1 LNVYMQSDPG
11 ETRLHTC
18 RSLLYVTLHGGKDCW
33 EHAFAPGWL
42 AGWLP
47 GLPHMLPAD
56 SIAVVVLD
64 ITQHRRLTEIVECTT
79 CRPISQYIP
88 LISPY
93 LTPPPPS
100 RSPSLPPLST
110 STQRGPSLIS
120 KPAASSVPSRTSSLQ
135 QGHNSHPSHGLRLSA
150 VARTLPPRWTT
161 ATTTKQHTADRSA
174 AHY

>member
-1 LNVYMQSDPG
+1 MCTCNLIPARHDCIHAGVYCTSPCMAGRTAGSM
-11 ETRLHTC
+11 
-18 RSLLYVTLHGGKDCW
+18 RSR
-33 EHAFAPGWL
+33 L